1 MALTA
6 EEIKELEALKK
17 DPMVKLGRR
26 IINDPEKQKLYALR
40 YLRKKGLEAVEA
52 EEEVVNEKKKVK

>member
-1 MALTA
+1 MALTM
-6 EEIKELEALKK
+6 EEMKELEALKK
-17 DPMVKLGRR
+17 DPMVKLDRR

-52 EEEVVNEKKKVK
+52 EEEVVNEKKKG